1 MRASLCL
8 QEAYLQTPS
17 ALQTHRKLILTYL
30 IPANIMLGRFP
41 SQTLLSRPEAAT
53 LSPVFV
59 PIMAAV
65 RKGNFIDFQQAI
77 AAHED
82 WLHRK
87 GLLFTFMYRLRP
99 VVWRSFIR
107 RIFLLTFEPPQGND
121 NPRAA
126 PTLNLVDVFVAA
138 TYVQKRLEGYVPSS
152 GRPQPQSRAPSNS
165 LFMMAVQ
172 NNVAGE
178 AGPTSTLVLP
188 PGARPRALR
197 PSEGLFWG
205 NLPVTMK
212 EVEGVVAALAAQG
225 LMHGFLAHSSARFA
239 IMGAKKG
246 GGPLAAGWPNVARSV
261 QERLEEEGVDPEEVP
276 ALVKMPPG
284 FR

>member
-1 MRASLCL
+1 
-8 QEAYLQTPS
+8 
-17 ALQTHRKLILTYL
+17 
-30 IPANIMLGRFP
+30 MLGRFP
-41 SQTLLSRPEAAT
+41 SQALLSRPEAAT
-53 LSPVFV
+53 LRSVYV
-59 PIMAAV
+59 PIMGAV
-65 RKGNFIDFQQAI
+65 SKGNFVHFQRAI

-82 WLHRK
+82 WLYQK
-87 GLLFTFMYRLRP
+87 GLLFTLMYRLRP
-99 VVWRSFIR
+99 IVWRSFIR
-107 RIFLLTFEPPQGND
+107 RIFILTFEPPQGND
-121 NPRAA
+121 NSRAA
-126 PTLNLVDVFVAA
+126 PTLSLNDVFAAA

-152 GRPQPQSRAPSNS
+152 SSRAQSQQPRAPANNNN

-172 NNVAGE
+172 NKITTETNS
-178 AGPTSTLVLP
+178 TTTLVLP
-188 PGARPRALR
+188 PGVTKPRALK

-246 GGPLAAGWPNVARSV
+246 GGPLVAGWPNVARAV
-261 QERLEEEGVDPEEVP
+261 QDRLAEEGVDPDEVP

-284 FR
+284 FQ